1 MKMEKR
7 NKKPFKH
14 CPRCDKK
21 MLITAT
27 KCDECGLI
35 FSRLDYATNKAAKDK
50 LKKGDR
56 DYILLV
62 STLPKDVSYLKL
74 LLYTL
79 FLGLVGGHYYYVGK
93 YVKGALMTLMFAYAI
108 FCVIFNSY
116 LVDYMSLL
124 YIPMGVGVLSWIVSC
139 VYVLSKRFKVPV
151 SIEMTET
158 GGFKV

>member
-1 MKMEKR
+1 MKIERK
-7 NKKPFKH
+7 KKPFKR

-35 FSRLDYATNKAAKDK
+35 FSRLDYATNKAAKEK
-50 LKKGDR
+50 LKRGDR
-56 DYILLV
+56 DYILQV
-62 STLPKDVSYLKL
+62 TTIPKDVSYLKL

-79 FLGLVGGHYYYVGK
+79 FLGLMGGHYYYVGK
-93 YVKGALMTLMFAYAI
+93 YVKGALMTLMFTYAI
-108 FCVIFNSY
+108 FCVIFNAQIVEY
-116 LVDYMSLL
+116 LTIL
-124 YIPMGVGVLSWIVSC
+124 YIPLGVGVLAWMVSC
-139 VYVLSKRFKVPV
+139 MYVICKKFKIPV

>member
-1 MKMEKR
+1 MKIERK
-7 NKKPFKH
+7 KKPFKH

-35 FSRLDYATNKAAKDK
+35 FSRLDYATNKAAKEK
-50 LKKGDR
+50 LKRGDR
-56 DYILLV
+56 DYILQV
-62 STLPKDVSYLKL
+62 TTIPKDVSYLKL

-79 FLGLVGGHYYYVGK
+79 FLGLMGGHYYYVGK
-93 YVKGALMTLMFAYAI
+93 YVKGALMTLMFTYAI
-108 FCVIFNSY
+108 FCVIFNAQIVEY
-116 LVDYMSLL
+116 LTIL
-124 YIPMGVGVLSWIVSC
+124 YIPLGVGVLAWMVSC
-139 VYVLSKRFKVPV
+139 MYVICKKFKIPV